1 MLAYELNL
9 REIFKEIDFNKENF
23 VTFPKYGI
31 IAGYILKQSSS
42 INTQV

>member
-1 MLAYELNL
+1 MLSYELNL
-9 REIFKEIDFNKENF
+9 SEIFEEIDFNHENF
-23 VTFPKYGI
+23 VTFPKYEI

>member
-1 MLAYELNL
+1 MLAYELTL
-9 REIFKEIDFNKENF
+9 SEIFKGIDFKDNF
-23 VTFPKYGI
+23 VTFPKYEI